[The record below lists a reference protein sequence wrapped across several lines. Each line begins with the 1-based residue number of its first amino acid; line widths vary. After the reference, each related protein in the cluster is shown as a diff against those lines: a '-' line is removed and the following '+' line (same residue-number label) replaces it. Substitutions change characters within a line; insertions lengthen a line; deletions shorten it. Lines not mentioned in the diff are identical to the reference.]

1 MVSYCLCIDII
12 TVIHLY
18 QDYHKSSTLSVTTSL
33 PSSEVFG
40 NSGSTAEQVS
50 PQRLKLLTETQDGT
64 ERLAMFIQ
72 TWVQLLDIQQG
83 LLIHKFQELLG
94 LFRYLREQIGMN
106 NKVTTFTEIEEWVRR
121 AVWYLVLVGIPVVQ
135 QACRDQKGVVLMA
148 VLAVVPAAVVANL
161 CLSTGK
167 SNRTLTP

>member
-1 MVSYCLCIDII
+1 MTRKILPSP
-12 TVIHLY
+12 
-18 QDYHKSSTLSVTTSL
+18 VTTSL

-40 NSGSTAEQVS
+40 NGRSAAEQVS
-50 PQRLKLLTETQDGT
+50 PQRLKLLTETQGGA

-72 TWVQLLDIQQG
+72 TWVELLDIQQG

-94 LFRYLREQIGMN
+94 LFRYLREQISVN
-106 NKVTTFTEIEEWVRR
+106 NKVRTFTEWVRR
-121 AVWYLVLVGIPVVQ
+121 AVWYFVLVGIPVVQ
-135 QACRDQKGVVLMA
+135 QARRDQKGVVLMA

-161 CLSTGK
+161 CLPIGK